1 MWPCAKC
8 LAEATTSNILEILC
22 VSQKENID
30 VMKKPLV
37 MIAVTK
43 LDQKKKLKYT
53 LYRNGI
59 HFIGTG
65 CKVSWHAVQDASW

>member
-1 MWPCAKC
+1 M
-8 LAEATTSNILEILC
+8 TSNILEILS

-30 VMKKPLV
+30 IIKKPLV

-43 LDQKKKLKYT
+43 LDQKKIYA
-53 LYRNGI
+53 LYHNGI
-59 HFIGTG
+59 QHFFGTG